1 MYCPNCKKEIKDQ
14 DADFCPVCGERLE
27 LYAPGESGK
36 KRLRQEESYKEEK
49 EKGGFPFIIIPIL
62 LAAALILFL
71 LMNDG
76 IRKRLFGE
84 HVVEDVN
91 QEVTEDEEPETE
103 VEVVS
108 QGEPEVVHQGEP
120 AQEEEEEPEE
130 EPQEEEPQEEEPE
143 EVPEEEPEE
152 EPQEQKQEEPRQEQQ
167 VVTTNGQVFPDSS
180 SRYLSDGEIGSL
192 GLSQTQ
198 YAINEIYARHGY
210 IFSTESF
217 KNYYEGLSWYHGTI
231 PSDQFNDSVFNEYEY
246 ENVEKLGAHRDALA
260 GQ

>member
-1 MYCPNCKKEIKDQ
+1 MYCPNCRKEIKDQ

-36 KRLRQEESYKEEK
+36 KRLRQEEGYKEEK
-49 EKGGFPFIIIPIL
+49 EKGGFPFIIIPII

-91 QEVTEDEEPETE
+91 QEAAEDEEPETE

-120 AQEEEEEPEE
+120 AEEEEEEPEE
-130 EPQEEEPQEEEPE
+130 EPQEEEPE
-143 EVPEEEPEE
+143 EEEPEE
-152 EPQEQKQEEPRQEQQ
+152 EPREPEEEEPRQEQQ

>member
-1 MYCPNCKKEIKDQ
+1 M
-14 DADFCPVCGERLE
+14 
-27 LYAPGESGK
+27 
-36 KRLRQEESYKEEK
+36 
-49 EKGGFPFIIIPIL
+49 
-62 LAAALILFL
+62 
-71 LMNDG
+71 
-76 IRKRLFGE
+76 
-84 HVVEDVN
+84 VEDVN
-91 QEVTEDEEPETE
+91 QEAAEDEEPETE

-130 EPQEEEPQEEEPE
+130 EPQEEEPEEEPE